1 MGRIVCL
8 DVGDV
13 RIGVAVSDSLKM
25 IATPYSVIKRV
36 GWGPDVKEIARIC
49 QEQDAEF
56 VLCGLPKNMDGTEGF
71 QAEKV
76 RLFAKQI
83 EKAGLEVR
91 FEDERLSTVSA
102 EHALIEGGMHREERK
117 GHVDKVAAAV
127 ILQGYLDRQSR
138 G

>member
-13 RIGVAVSDSLKM
+13 RIGVAVSDALRM
-25 IATPYSVIKRV
+25 IASPYTVIKRV
-36 GWGPDVKEIARIC
+36 GWGPDVKQIKAIC
-49 QEQDAEF
+49 DEQQADF
-56 VLCGLPKNMDGTEGF
+56 VLCGLPRNMDGTEGF

-76 RLFAKQI
+76 RLFAAQI

-102 EHALIEGGMHREERK
+102 EHALIEGGMHRMDRK
-117 GHVDKVAAAV
+117 DHVDKVAAAV
-127 ILQGYLDRQSR
+127 ILQGYLDRNS
-138 G
+138 

>member
-8 DVGDV
+8 DVGDR
-13 RIGVAVSDSLKM
+13 RIGVAVSDALRM
-25 IATPYSVIKRV
+25 IASPHSVITRV
-36 GWGPDVKEIARIC
+36 GWGPDVKQIAKVC
-49 QEQDAEF
+49 EEVQADY

-76 RLFAKQI
+76 RQFAAQI
-83 EKAGLEVR
+83 EKAGYQVF

-102 EHALIEGGMHREERK
+102 EHALIEGGMHREDRRS
-117 GHVDKVAAAV
+117 HVDKVAAAV
-127 ILQGYLDRQSR
+127 ILQQHLDRL

>member
-13 RIGVAVSDSLKM
+13 RIGVACSDMLKM
-25 IATPYSVIKRV
+25 IATPHSVIKRV
-36 GWGPDVKEIARIC
+36 GWGPDVKQIMAIC
-49 QEQDAEF
+49 KEQEAEF
-56 VLCGLPKNMDGTEGF
+56 VLCGLPRNMDGTEGF

-76 RLFAKQI
+76 RLFAQQI
-83 EKAGLEVR
+83 EKAGMEVR

-102 EHALIEGGMHREERK
+102 EHALIEGGMHREDRR

-127 ILQGYLDRQSR
+127 ILQGYLDRR

>member
-13 RIGVAVSDSLKM
+13 RIGVAVSDALKM
-25 IATPYSVIKRV
+25 IASTYSVIRRV

-49 QEQDAEF
+49 REQEAEF
-56 VLCGLPKNMDGTEGF
+56 VLCGLPKNMDGSEGF

-76 RLFAKQI
+76 RLFARQI

-102 EHALIEGGMHREERK
+102 EHALIEGGMHREDRRN
-117 GHVDKVAAAV
+117 HVDKVAAAV
-127 ILQGYLDRQSR
+127 ILQGYLDRK